1 MVSFAKNRYFVL
13 FALTCMAL
21 LPLVQYVGA
30 DIGSNSTWSNDSV
43 QNLDTG
49 EFFGTIQAAIDAS
62 SDGATIVVYPGT
74 HVENVDVY
82 RQLTIRSS
90 SGNPLDTVVRASSSG
105 DHVFY
110 VNASNVKISGFTIS
124 GANQKSPYA
133 GIYLTRAKSCT
144 VEDNIISGNWYGI
157 YLDNS
162 ASNILSNNTVSSN
175 SDTGIYL
182 DNSASNVLSNNK
194 VSSNSGTGICLL
206 SSVNNKLTDNTVF
219 SNYRNGIWLKDNSN
233 TNILSGNLASSNTR
247 AGFLLDNQCIGNS
260 LENNVVDANGGHGV
274 YLSAASN
281 SNNLKNNTISS
292 NTLYGIYL
300 SSSGDNRVTEGNRIT
315 SNSRGICLSN
325 SNSNRIFNNYFSNTE
340 NTYFEGSNTGN
351 SWSTTKAEQVNVVD
365 GPFVGG
371 NFWARPDGTG
381 LSQVSRDLTG
391 DGFLDV
397 EYNLTGTGANGNVD
411 YLPLART
418 VIVDPSGEK
427 GYTRIQDAVSAS
439 SSGYS
444 VAVYP
449 GTYSENV
456 EISKELAIAAISE
469 LPQNTV
475 VTASNPETHIFNV
488 RSNGAVIRG
497 FSITGATGT
506 DSSSGIY
513 LDGVSDCILGNNLV
527 SKNSVG
533 ICLSNSEG
541 NTLLNNSMSSNTYNF
556 KDSGTLQ
563 NEIDTGNTVEGKP
576 VYYLCEKSDVEIG
589 SSSNAGT
596 VYCINCNNI
605 TVKDLVLKDSPR
617 GISFYNTGNSRILN
631 NVVQNNFDG
640 ISLEASS
647 GNTLD
652 GNTVGK
658 SANNGIYLSDSDSNM
673 VINNTITENK
683 VSGIYLS
690 DSDSNTVIN
699 NTITENEVSGIGFSS
714 SGDNLIYNNYF
725 NNINNVDLGTDNSGN
740 TWSTT
745 ATAGVNIIG
754 GPMLGGN
761 YWETPEGTG
770 FSQTCTDVGED
781 YICRQTYTINNNNID
796 YLPLS
801 NPAGV
806 PPHVEFSANF
816 TGGLAPLPVRFT
828 ASSSSIVWPVQWSWD
843 FGDGTSVE
851 SGQNNINGTYT
862 GSVDHIYRS
871 AGEYTVNLTV
881 SNGQTSAY
889 KTSRIFV
896 AEPFVSPLSIEK
908 YVVSLDEDTKEI
920 VIKSGYENV
929 EVVDKTVLIRLEGIN
944 LYIFSESGFEE
955 DEDGNLKGK
964 YQYAKL
970 EKTLESSK
978 LGDNL
983 TAGFSFSARLN
994 GQLSA
999 LLNPDAGIT
1008 CGPVP
1013 GTPNSSI
1020 EQAIQDSLN
1029 ASSLSLNRVAYSLLI
1044 EKNGLEGIDISDVSL
1059 VMTGPPDYVDTDG
1072 GPEKFI
1078 IMSWCDGETERLTTG
1093 SNTSDSSFEFTGI
1106 SSTGLSSEGSF
1117 VALLMSLASAPE
1129 EESEEEDSS
1138 GESSSGGSSSGRSS
1152 SGGGGGSV
1160 SPEDQDNVEIK
1171 ELSQKFVIS
1180 GTHVKFAF
1188 PRGVTVVSS
1197 IELDARRSFGKVS
1210 TFVEMLKG
1218 KSTLVTSLPEGK
1230 VYKNLNIWVGSGG
1243 AVTSDNIGN
1252 ASIQFKIEKA
1262 WIRDNN
1268 ISLSTI
1274 TLHRYGEGS
1283 WTALPTT
1290 QVREDRA
1297 FYYFK
1302 AKTPG
1307 FSPFSITGS
1316 EKKLQS
1322 PEVVSFNERPKTVI
1336 KTVSREE
1343 KSAYEVPE
1351 TAAGIQE
1358 NENGNPS
1365 EKGRNLF
1372 IFAIPALIIGLVL
1385 AVRPVRN
1392 KVTGKVRSIIS
1403 GERESFGFGMD
1414 EGEFSE
1420 TGDSEVNAQGS
1431 TAVSKSDESS
1441 EIDRIAEEQK
1451 ASAKKES
1458 YRDFISQLNKPKP

>member
-1 MVSFAKNRYFVL
+1 
-13 FALTCMAL
+13 MAL
-21 LPLVQYVGA
+21 LPFVQYAGA
-30 DIGSNSTWSNDSV
+30 DIGSNSTVSNDSV

-49 EFFGTIQAAIDAS
+49 EFFGTIQAAVDAA

-82 RQLTIRSS
+82 RQLTIRSY

-110 VNASNVKISGFTIS
+110 VNANNVKISGFTIS
-124 GANQKSPYA
+124 GANQNSPYS
-133 GIYLTRAKSCT
+133 GIYLSRTKSCT
-144 VEDNIISGNWYGI
+144 VEDSIISGNWYGI
-157 YLDNS
+157 YLDSS
-162 ASNILSNNTVSSN
+162 ASNALSNNTVSSN
-175 SDTGIYL
+175 SDAGIYM
-182 DNSASNVLSNNK
+182 DNSASNVLSNNT
-194 VSSNSGTGICLL
+194 VSSNSGTGIYLL
-206 SSVNNKLTDNTVF
+206 SSVNNKLTDNTVS
-219 SNYRNGIWLKDNSN
+219 SNYRNGIWLKENSN
-233 TNILSGNLASSNTR
+233 TNTLSGNLASSNTR
-247 AGFLLDNQCIGNS
+247 AGFLLDDQCIGNS
-260 LENNVVDANGGHGV
+260 LVNNVVDANGGHGI

-281 SNNLKNNTISS
+281 SNNLKNNTVSS

-300 SSSGDNRVTEGNRIT
+300 SSSGDNQVTDGNRIT
-315 SNSRGICLSN
+315 GNSRGICLSN

-351 SWSTTKAEQVNVVD
+351 SWSTTRAEQINVVG

-371 NFWARPDGTG
+371 NFWAKPDGTG
-381 LSQVSRDLTG
+381 LSQVDRDLTG

-397 EYNLTGTGANGNVD
+397 EYDLTGTGTNDNID

-418 VIVDPSGEK
+418 VIVDPSGKK
-427 GYTRIQDAVSAS
+427 GYTKIQDAVSAS
-439 SSGYS
+439 SGGYS
-444 VAVYP
+444 ITVYP
-449 GTYSENV
+449 GTYSENI
-456 EISKELAIAAISE
+456 EITKELTIATISE
-469 LPQNTV
+469 LPQNTA
-475 VTASNPETHIFNV
+475 VTAGNPETHVFDV
-488 RSNGAVIRG
+488 RSSGAVIRG

-513 LDGVSDCILGNNLV
+513 LDGVSDCILSNNFV

-576 VYYLCEKSDVEIG
+576 VYYLCDKSDVEIG
-589 SSSNAGT
+589 SSSNAGI

-605 TVKDLVLKDSPR
+605 TVKDLILKGNPR

-631 NVVQNNFDG
+631 NVVRNNIDG
-640 ISLEASS
+640 ISFEASS

-652 GNTVGK
+652 GNTVSK
-658 SANNGIYLSDSDSNM
+658 SANNGIYLSDSDSN
-673 VINNTITENK
+673 
-683 VSGIYLS
+683 
-690 DSDSNTVIN
+690 TVVN

-714 SGDNLIYNNYF
+714 SGENLIYNNYF
-725 NNINNVDLGTDNSGN
+725 NNSNNVDLGTGNSGN

-761 YWETPEGTG
+761 YWETPQGTG
-770 FSQTCTDVGED
+770 FSQTCMDVGED
-781 YICRQTYTINNNNID
+781 YICRQTYTIGKNNID
-796 YLPLS
+796 NLPLS

-806 PPHVEFSANF
+806 PPLVDFSANS
-816 TGGLAPLPVRFT
+816 TGGLAPLPVHFT
-828 ASSSSIVWPVQWSWD
+828 ASSSSIVWPVLWSWD

-851 SGQNNINGTYT
+851 SGQNNINGTYI

-881 SNGQTSAY
+881 SNGQTAAY

-896 AEPFVSPLSIEK
+896 TGPVVSSLSIGK
-908 YVVSLDEDTKEI
+908 YVVSLDEDTEEI
-920 VIKSGYENV
+920 VIKSGYDNV
-929 EVVDKTVLIRLEGIN
+929 EVVDKAVLIRLEGIN
-944 LYIFSESGFEE
+944 LSIFSENGFEK

-970 EKTLESSK
+970 EKNPESSK

-999 LLNPDAGIT
+999 LLNSDAGIT
-1008 CGPVP
+1008 CGLVP

-1020 EQAIQDSLN
+1020 EQVFQNSLDS
-1029 ASSLSLNRVAYSLLI
+1029 SSLSLNRIAYSLII
-1044 EKNGLEGIDISDVSL
+1044 EKNGLDGIDISDVSL
-1059 VMTGPPDYVDTDG
+1059 VLTAPADYVDTDG

-1078 IMSWCDGETERLTTG
+1078 IMSWCNGNAERLTTG
-1093 SNTSDSSFEFTGI
+1093 NSTLDSSFEFTGI

-1117 VALLMSLASAPE
+1117 VASLMSLTSAPE
-1129 EESEEEDSS
+1129 DESEEESS
-1138 GESSSGGSSSGRSS
+1138 GGSSSGGSSSGGS

-1171 ELSQKFVIS
+1171 ELSQQFVIS

-1197 IELDARRSFGKVS
+1197 VEFDAKRSFGKVS

-1230 VYKNLNIWVGSGG
+1230 VYKNLNIWAGSGG
-1243 AVTSDNIGN
+1243 AVTSDNIEN
-1252 ASIQFKIEKA
+1252 ASIQFKIERA

-1268 ISLSTI
+1268 ITLSTV
-1274 TLHRYGEGS
+1274 TLHRYSEGS

-1290 QVREDRA
+1290 QVREDGA

-1307 FSPFSITGS
+1307 FSPFVITGS
-1316 EKKLQS
+1316 ENKPQS
-1322 PEVVSFNERPKTVI
+1322 AEIVSFNEGPKTVI
-1336 KTVSREE
+1336 KKVSREE
-1343 KSAYEVPE
+1343 KSAYEAPE
-1351 TAAGIQE
+1351 TSGIKE
-1358 NENGNPS
+1358 NETGNS
-1365 EKGRNLF
+1365 SGKRGGLF
-1372 IFAIPALIIGLVL
+1372 IFIVPALILGLVL
-1385 AVRPVRN
+1385 AVQPVRN
-1392 KVTGKVRSIIS
+1392 KVTGKVTGKVRKVRNMIS
-1403 GERESFGFGMD
+1403 GGSESFD
-1414 EGEFSE
+1414 SETEEWEFSE
-1420 TGDSEVNAQGS
+1420 TGNSKVTVPGS
-1431 TAVSKSDESS
+1431 AAVSKSDESS

-1458 YRDFISQLNKPKP
+1458 YRDFISKLNKPKP

>member
-1 MVSFAKNRYFVL
+1 MVSFAKNRYLIL
-13 FALTCMAL
+13 FALTGMVL
-21 LPLVQYVGA
+21 LPLVQYAGA
-30 DIGSNSTWSNDSV
+30 VDTIGANESV

-49 EFFGTIQAAIDAS
+49 EFFGTIQAAVDAA

-82 RQLTIRSS
+82 RQLTIRSY

-110 VNASNVKISGFTIS
+110 VNANNVKISGFTIS
-124 GANQKSPYA
+124 GANQNSPYS
-133 GIYLTRAKSCT
+133 GIYLSRVKSCT

-157 YLDNS
+157 YLDSS
-162 ASNILSNNTVSSN
+162 ASNALSNNAVSSN

-182 DNSASNVLSNNK
+182 DNSASNVLSNNT
-194 VSSNSGTGICLL
+194 VSSNSGTGIYLL
-206 SSVNNKLTDNTVF
+206 SSVNNKLTDNTVS

-233 TNILSGNLASSNTR
+233 TNTLTGNLASSNTR
-247 AGFLLDNQCIGNS
+247 AGFLLDNQCIGNN
-260 LENNVVDANGGHGV
+260 LVNNIVDTNGGHGI

-281 SNNLKNNTISS
+281 SNYLKNNTISS

-300 SSSGDNRVTEGNRIT
+300 SSSGDNRVTDGNRII

-325 SNSNRIFNNYFSNTE
+325 SNSNRIFNNYFSNTQ

-351 SWSTTKAEQVNVVD
+351 SWSTTKAEQINVAG

-381 LSQVSRDLTG
+381 LSQVGRDLTG
-391 DGFLDV
+391 DGFLDS
-397 EYNLTGTGANGNVD
+397 EYDLTGTGANGNVD

-439 SSGYS
+439 SGGYS
-444 VAVYP
+444 IAVYP
-449 GTYSENV
+449 GTYSENI
-456 EISKELAIAAISE
+456 EITKELAIAAISE
-469 LPQNTV
+469 LPKNTI
-475 VTASNPETHIFNV
+475 VTASNPETHVFNV
-488 RSNGAVIRG
+488 RSSGAVIRG

-513 LDGVSDCILGNNLV
+513 LDGVSGCILSNNLV
-527 SKNSVG
+527 SKNSAG

-563 NEIDTGNTVEGKP
+563 NEIGTGNTVEGKP
-576 VYYLCEKSDVEIG
+576 VYYLCDKSDVEIG

-596 VYCINCNNI
+596 VYCIDCNNI
-605 TVKDLVLKDSPR
+605 TVKDLVLKGNPR
-617 GISFYNTGNSRILN
+617 GISFYNTGNSKILN
-631 NVVQNNFDG
+631 NVVRNNFDG
-640 ISLEASS
+640 LSLEASS
-647 GNTLD
+647 GNILD
-652 GNTVGK
+652 GNTVSK
-658 SANNGIYLSDSDSNM
+658 STNN
-673 VINNTITENK
+673 
-683 VSGIYLS
+683 GIYLS

-725 NNINNVDLGTDNSGN
+725 NNTNNVNLGTDNSGN

-745 ATAGVNIIG
+745 AIVGVNIIG

-761 YWETPEGTG
+761 YWETLQGTG

-781 YICRQTYTINNNNID
+781 YICRQTYTIGKNNID

-806 PPHVEFSANF
+806 PPRVDFSANF
-816 TGGLAPLPVRFT
+816 TGGLAPLPVRLT
-828 ASSSSIVWPVQWSWD
+828 ASSSSIIWPIQWSWD

-881 SNGQTSAY
+881 SNGQTAAY

-896 AEPFVSPLSIEK
+896 AEPVVSSLSIGK
-908 YVVSLDEDTKEI
+908 YVVSLNEDTKEI

-929 EVVDKTVLIRLEGIN
+929 ELVDKAVLVRLEGIN
-944 LYIFSESGFEE
+944 LYIFSENGFEE
-955 DEDGNLKGK
+955 DADGNLKGK
-964 YQYAKL
+964 YQYVKL
-970 EKTLESSK
+970 EKTPESSK
-978 LGDNL
+978 LGDDL
-983 TAGFSFSARLN
+983 TAGFSFSANLN

-999 LLNPDAGIT
+999 LLNSDAGIT
-1008 CGPVP
+1008 CGLVP

-1020 EQAIQDSLN
+1020 EQAFQGSLD
-1029 ASSLSLNRVAYSLLI
+1029 ASSLSLNRVAYSLII
-1044 EKNGLEGIDISDVSL
+1044 EKNGLEGIDISDASL
-1059 VMTGPPDYVDTDG
+1059 VMTAPSGYVDTDG

-1078 IMSWCDGETERLTTG
+1078 IMSWCNGDAERLTT
-1093 SNTSDSSFEFTGI
+1093 SNSTLDSSFEFTGI

-1117 VALLMSLASAPE
+1117 VASLMSLTSAPE
-1129 EESEEEDSS
+1129 DESEE
-1138 GESSSGGSSSGRSS
+1138 ESSSGGSSSGGSS
-1152 SGGGGGSV
+1152 SGGSSSGGGGGGSV
-1160 SPEDQDNVEIK
+1160 SPEDQDNVEVK
-1171 ELSQKFVIS
+1171 ELNQQFVIS

-1197 IELDARRSFGKVS
+1197 IEFDARRSFGKVS

-1243 AVTSDNIGN
+1243 VVTPDSIGN

-1274 TLHRYGEGS
+1274 TLHRYNEGS
-1283 WTALPTT
+1283 WTALPAT
-1290 QVREDRA
+1290 QVREDGA

-1307 FSPFSITGS
+1307 FSPFAITGS

-1322 PEVVSFNERPKTVI
+1322 TEVFSYNEGPKTVI

-1351 TAAGIQE
+1351 VAGIQE
-1358 NENGNPS
+1358 NETGNS
-1365 EKGRNLF
+1365 SGKRGSFF
-1372 IFAIPALIIGLVL
+1372 IFIVPALIIGLVL
-1385 AVRPVRN
+1385 AVPPVRN
-1392 KVTGKVRSIIS
+1392 KVTGKVRNVIFGESESFGS
-1403 GERESFGFGMD
+1403 GTDERES
-1414 EGEFSE
+1414 SE
-1420 TGDSEVNAQGS
+1420 TGNAKVTLPGSAAASKLDEASE
-1431 TAVSKSDESS
+1431 SDK
-1441 EIDRIAEEQK
+1441 IAEEQE